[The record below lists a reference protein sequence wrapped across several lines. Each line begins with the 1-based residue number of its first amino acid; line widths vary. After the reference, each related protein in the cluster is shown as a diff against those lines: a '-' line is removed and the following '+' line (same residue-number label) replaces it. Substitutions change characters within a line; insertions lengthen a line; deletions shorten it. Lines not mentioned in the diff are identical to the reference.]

1 MDVAYGKRISEGLK
15 IGIGAALLVDAKE
28 VFAEGE
34 LDAQAYNDFTLAA
47 DNVLAMGVDDDG
59 EATYYVEATS
69 CITDSCSDDFAQIL
83 SEAFLKFEAGFQQA
97 SAKKLAEETEMLSQ
111 LVTHIAKVIAIYDG
125 YRNSLV
131 FEALAERR
139 ASWASAFAAMD
150 GSTWPPPG
158 VVAEPL
164 SSNGEDE
171 TAVFQLCRVVASF
184 CTRGA
189 AKARKLSPDMA
200 KAVLY

>member
-1 MDVAYGKRISEGLK
+1 MM
-15 IGIGAALLVDAKE
+15 AKPLTMWRPR
-28 VFAEGE
+28 F
-34 LDAQAYNDFTLAA
+34 
-47 DNVLAMGVDDDG
+47 
-59 EATYYVEATS
+59 

-83 SEAFLKFEAGFQQA
+83 SDAFLKFEAGAQQA

-150 GSTWPPPG
+150 GSTWSPPG

-164 SSNGEDE
+164 RSNGEDE
-171 TAVFQLCRVVASF
+171 TAVSQLCKVVASF

-189 AKARKLSPDMA
+189 AGAQVVAGHS
-200 KAVLY
+200 